1 MALLHNL
8 VPKTKLIFQSSNPCL
23 LKTIAIRCINT
34 SARKPPRPIVET
46 KPPQNNIV
54 LDQNKD
60 IKETLMIEEKSN
72 RKLQDNNS
80 NVKTN

>member
-1 MALLHNL
+1 MAFLYSLL
-8 VPKTKLIFQSSNPCL
+8 PKTKLIFQSSKPCL

-60 IKETLMIEEKSN
+60 IKETPVTEEKDN
-72 RKLQDNNS
+72 RKLQNNNS
-80 NVKTN
+80 MVKTN